1 VKKEEQDGGDEERRC
16 NEQISL
22 MVNFILHSVNQILFP
37 KCSMPQAF
45 PRLHLPILLHNE
57 LVTVVIRVFTALPS
71 SCEEVC
77 TCWIHELS
85 WFLSKLDKV
94 LDIFCLPCV
103 EDIHGMS
110 AILEQR

>member
-1 VKKEEQDGGDEERRC
+1 M
-16 NEQISL
+16 SL

-45 PRLHLPILLHNE
+45 PGLHLPMLLHNE
-57 LVTVVIRVFTALPS
+57 LVMVVIRVFSAWPS

-77 TCWIHELS
+77 TCWIYELS
-85 WFLSKLDKV
+85 LFLSKLDEV

-103 EDIHGMS
+103 EDIHGMH
-110 AILEQR
+110 AILEQC